1 MRSYLITLVFDLL
14 GGVWAVDWVGSG
26 SQACL
31 TPLQLFK
38 EARTSSIQG
47 GRAGLYCSITSKS
60 SSLVFRGGRVHNICP
75 TVKSSG

>member
-38 EARTSSIQG
+38 EARTISIQG
-47 GRAGLYCSITSKS
+47 GGRDCIVQSHPSPPPSYSGGAESITSVP
-60 SSLVFRGGRVHNICP
+60 L
-75 TVKSSG
+75 